1 MELQT
6 HFNLYAILLLLKQGK
21 IIQAVCLKPIGYHI
35 TETHVVL
42 YCRGFKEIALLNLPY
57 DVEYYNHCHQN
68 SGYHEKHWSSN
79 IKVRREVHEMYLYSS
94 REELSIIT
102 TKPHVYDYL
111 YNQYKVLHLLE
122 GCKVEYG
129 GVSISFKETD
139 ARGIG
144 GSTEKKT
151 FKNIVEYAKLEDQ
164 VKLIPRKKN

>member
-21 IIQAVCLKPIGYHI
+21 IIQAIRLKPIGYHI
-35 TETHVVL
+35 ADTHVIL
-42 YCRGFKEIALLNLPY
+42 HCKGFKKIELPNLPY
-57 DVEYYNHCHQN
+57 DVEYYNHCHEN
-68 SGYHEKHWSSN
+68 SGYHEKHWLSN

-111 YNQYKVLHLLE
+111 YKQYEVIHLLE
-122 GCKVEYG
+122 GRKVEYE
-129 GVSISFKETD
+129 GVTIAFTEMD

-151 FKNIVEYAKLEDQ
+151 FKNIVEYAKFEDQ